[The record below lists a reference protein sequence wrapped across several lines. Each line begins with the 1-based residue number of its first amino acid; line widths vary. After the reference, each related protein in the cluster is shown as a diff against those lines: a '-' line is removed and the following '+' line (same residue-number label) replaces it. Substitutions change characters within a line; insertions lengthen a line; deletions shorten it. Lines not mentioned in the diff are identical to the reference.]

1 MEGLKFCLQTG
12 TEERILYCTEAAY
25 PGTRECTPE
34 SQPSQE
40 SMHAQPILMLSLGAK
55 LFVLYAKGGGRK
67 WYLPFTTASRVFPY
81 ETHSQI
87 NKHKRQGNNLGNAP
101 REC

>member
-1 MEGLKFCLQTG
+1 MEGLKFASRQEQRSEFYTAQRLSTLG
-12 TEERILYCTEAAY
+12 
-25 PGTRECTPE
+25 PE

-55 LFVLYAKGGGRK
+55 LFVLYAKGGRRK

-87 NKHKRQGNNLGNAP
+87 NKHKRHGNNLGNAP